1 MMIYRLSMLK
11 WLQNQ
16 GKLDTAKALK
26 IMTRYLNF
34 GVVVTLIILNC
45 FKYFTL
51 NVILITKFFQQL
63 PYFN

>member
-1 MMIYRLSMLK
+1 MLK